1 MKHCLTLT
9 HACTWMHD
17 QTNTR
22 PAVCRDKHTS
32 SRLRFCRSLHK
43 HPAAL
48 PDTSGFRGAP
58 PGLAWNFLFGS
69 LKEAV
74 ECDVITDLGTVGSV
88 TMAPSG
94 VTTSLSVPSRLS
106 RLVERSS
113 VWPFLLFGFYQ
124 CSSERD
130 QRNTYNRA
138 SHVSNIIIIIIL
150 GSLCYNLEIKNQI
163 LRRLQFRRIF
173 QLKMIK

>member
-22 PAVCRDKHTS
+22 PAVGWDKHTS

-58 PGLAWNFLFGS
+58 PGLALNFLFGS

-74 ECDVITDLGTVGSV
+74 DCDVITDLGTVGSV
-88 TMAPSG
+88 TMVPSG
-94 VTTSLSVPSRLS
+94 VTPSLSVPSLS
-106 RLVERSS
+106 FGGAFACLAVSSLVFISAPLSETNATLTIEL
-113 VWPFLLFGFYQ
+113 VMFLTLLLLLSWAV
-124 CSSERD
+124 CLS
-130 QRNTYNRA
+130 
-138 SHVSNIIIIIIL
+138 
-150 GSLCYNLEIKNQI
+150 YNLEIKNQI
-163 LRRLQFRRIF
+163 LGRL
-173 QLKMIK
+173 